1 MKLWVPVSVVAVGLA
16 VIGYGI
22 FGRSSDEEQI
32 LERLDL
38 LAQTIRQEES
48 DTNPVVR
55 GARINSVFVDLFTK
69 QVSVRIPDLAE
80 IGSDR
85 RDLAGAAAQVGARYR
100 TAHVRFESAKV
111 DLDPSKVSAGVTTQA
126 TLNALGHDGELRR
139 DTRGV
144 KLQLD
149 KVDGDWRIVSIT
161 VAPRDGEGE

>member
-1 MKLWVPVSVVAVGLA
+1 MKLWVPVSVVALGLA
-16 VIGYGI
+16 VIGYGV
-22 FGRSSDEEQI
+22 FGGSSDEEQI

-38 LAQTIRQEES
+38 LAQTIRQDES
-48 DTNPVVR
+48 ETNPVLR

-69 QVSVRIPDLAE
+69 QVSVRVPDLPD

-85 RDLAGAAAQVGARYR
+85 RDLAGAAAQTSARYR
-100 TAHVRFESAKV
+100 TASVQFGAAKV
-111 DLDPSKVSAGVTTQA
+111 DLDPSKMSAGVATQA
-126 TLNALGHDGELRR
+126 TLTAVGHDGELRR

-149 KVDGDWRIVSIT
+149 KVDGDWKIVSIT